1 MNTHPNIL
9 LLVLD
14 SVRARNTSIHGH
26 RNDTTPFLL
35 DFAGESTVYSQAR
48 APSIHSVASHAS
60 LFNGY
65 HVEEHGVTEHE
76 SRLDPAATVW
86 HRLETEFGYRTGIF
100 SPNLVVMETSNLSEP
115 FGTRVG
121 LKRSLDRRLYDAG
134 LSPSD
139 FDDHVSAGEYL
150 RASLRNGQ
158 PVRSVLNGLYYRYGS
173 HADSAHDPETESA
186 SVYLDHFLE
195 WAEERSGPWAACV
208 NLMDAHY
215 PYVPREEHDRWGGP
229 NLRRIQEDITGTQSR
244 QFLTGRPWGELAALE
259 SLYDGCIH
267 QIDAALRSFVRD
279 LKEAGLYEDTLLVIT
294 SDHGEG
300 FGERSLVTPRVRH
313 VDHSWGIGEE
323 LTHVP
328 LVVKAPNQHRGRRV
342 DAPVSLTDFRAV
354 AEGYVEGYAD
364 GDPFSDLGR
373 DEVVASTFRV
383 PAPGDVLPDSV
394 ERADYVGPWRAVY
407 QANDGVV
414 YKYVTHGPDRATV
427 RILDAQTAYR
437 AERDEPG
444 IVDEIFGRMENREV
458 ADGSR
463 DLTRDVEAQL
473 EDLGYMR

>member
-1 MNTHPNIL
+1 MNSYPNIL

-14 SVRARNTSIHGH
+14 SVRAKNTSVHGH

-35 DFAGESTVYSQAR
+35 DFAGEATVYSQAR

-60 LFNGY
+60 VFTGS

-76 SRLDPAATVW
+76 SGLDPDATLW
-86 HRLETEFGYRTGIF
+86 HELRTAFGYRTGIF

-115 FGTRVG
+115 FETRVG
-121 LKRSLDRRLYDAG
+121 LKRSLDRRLYETG
-134 LSPSD
+134 VSPSD
-139 FDDHVSAGEYL
+139 FDEHVSAGSYL
-150 RASLRNGQ
+150 RASLADDHPIQ
-158 PVRSVLNGLYYRYGS
+158 SVLNGVYYRYGS
-173 HADSAHDPETESA
+173 HADRAHDPETESA
-186 SVYLDHFLE
+186 EVYLEEFLE
-195 WAEERSGPWAACV
+195 WAEAESGPWAACV

-229 NLRRIQEDITGTQSR
+229 NLRRVQEDITGTQSR

-259 SLYDGCIH
+259 WLYDGCIH
-267 QIDAALRSFVRD
+267 QIDAALRGFVRD

-328 LVVKAPNQHRGRRV
+328 LVVKAPSQHRGRRV
-342 DAPVSLTDFRAV
+342 DSPVSLTDFRGV
-354 AEGYVEGYAD
+354 VEGYLD
-364 GDPFSDLGR
+364 GYAGGNPFADLGR
-373 DEVVASTFRV
+373 EEVLASTFRV
-383 PAPGDVLPDSV
+383 PAPGDVLPDGV
-394 ERADYVGPWRAVY
+394 ERTDYVGPWRAVY
-407 QANDGVV
+407 QPQDGVV
-414 YKYVTHGPDRATV
+414 YKYVTHGTDEATV
-427 RILDAQTAYR
+427 HVRDAQTASL
-437 AERDEPG
+437 AERDQPG
-444 IVDEIFGRMENREV
+444 IVEEVFDRMEASDV
-458 ADGSR
+458 ATGAR
-463 DLTRDVEAQL
+463 DLSRDVEAQL